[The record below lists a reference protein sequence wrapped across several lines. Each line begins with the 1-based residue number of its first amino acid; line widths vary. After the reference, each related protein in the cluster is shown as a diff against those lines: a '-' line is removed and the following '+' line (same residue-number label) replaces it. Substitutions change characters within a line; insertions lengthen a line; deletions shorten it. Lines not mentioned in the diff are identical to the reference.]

1 MVVKKERRD
10 RKWKTNA
17 SRKQVRDGVK
27 HLCKKNI
34 WKEDDEGSNDETSEK
49 FSTLSG
55 DLSGFFS
62 KWNCIFEIMQEIPSK
77 FGCAKFS
84 LSVLLNFFPE
94 SWVSDHFFPRIRWWI
109 IERSNSIQDGSIS
122 NWINYIIVHFISFIL
137 VCKRNFQ
144 GVIINIRRYP
154 NSKKKNVYCIR
165 WKSKC
170 IKFSWEI
177 VTHPIRKLSKRA

>member
-1 MVVKKERRD
+1 MIKRNFQTFNLIQSSSMRIGRIFSRNSSYPPKRKLRNRLRKLAADKQGKREREREMVVKKERRD

-84 LSVLLNFFPE
+84 P
-94 SWVSDHFFPRIRWWI
+94 IR
-109 IERSNSIQDGSIS
+109 
-122 NWINYIIVHFISFIL
+122 F
-137 VCKRNFQ
+137 
-144 GVIINIRRYP
+144 
-154 NSKKKNVYCIR
+154 
-165 WKSKC
+165 
-170 IKFSWEI
+170 IKF
-177 VTHPIRKLSKRA
+177 LSRILSLRSFLP